1 MLENET
7 CLQPGG
13 ARITGNYQMSNDFEV
28 QQSICRFVASWSPQP
43 DPILLFLQT
52 FLPKSACVRAW
63 CPPPPNEAWY
73 QGTTPPPL
81 QTENPESA
89 PAHFT
94 GERSWFDAQSQS
106 AADPGFPFVGGGG
119 GAHQPTGVST
129 SDLTQILFFKNTC
142 KNERIESRW

>member
-73 QGTTPPPL
+73 QGTTPPPYKQKIL
-81 QTENPESA
+81 NQPLLT
-89 PAHFT
+89 
-94 GERSWFDAQSQS
+94 SQVS
-106 AADPGFPFVGGGG
+106 DPGSMPSPSQRQIQDFPLLGGGG
-119 GAHQPTGVST
+119 TPTHWGVN
-129 SDLTQILFFKNTC
+129 L
-142 KNERIESRW
+142 